1 MRQNSVQGRRLPG
14 YVMAEEREDRPPV
27 IFLVTGACTECEGL
41 GHHHVEATHG
51 RRPFDEVTYPRC
63 GGDGKEPVHEE

>member
-1 MRQNSVQGRRLPG
+1 M
-14 YVMAEEREDRPPV
+14 